1 VILGGEKI
9 EWDGIV
15 FPSRELYSSGLRMKL
30 PDVYTDWKIVIG
42 FALVLLGTAN
52 WVIGIER
59 TQMYSRMVAA
69 RAHNNVATDYFSF
82 DELDAGAGGAVLEP
96 LNAQQRKASYATARM
111 DFYHAAFLTGRV
123 MVLLGLVCTLL
134 GFISVIQ
141 QDSRRAFRRSEAA
154 AARTLP
160 ELSGAPRD

>member
-1 VILGGEKI
+1 
-9 EWDGIV
+9 
-15 FPSRELYSSGLRMKL
+15 MKL

-42 FALVLLGTAN
+42 IALILLGTAN

-69 RAHNNVATDYFSF
+69 RAQPAAASDYYSF

-96 LNAQQRKASYATARM
+96 LTAQQRKASYATARM

-123 MVLLGLVCTLL
+123 MVVLGLLCTLF

-141 QDSRRAFRRSEAA
+141 QDSRRAFRR
-154 AARTLP
+154 P
-160 ELSGAPRD
+160 EETAPRLSGSPRS

>member
-1 VILGGEKI
+1 
-9 EWDGIV
+9 
-15 FPSRELYSSGLRMKL
+15 MKL

-42 FALVLLGTAN
+42 IALIVLGTAN
-52 WVIGIER
+52 WVIGAER

-69 RAHNNVATDYFSF
+69 RAHPATATDYYSF
-82 DELDAGAGGAVLEP
+82 DELDAVAGGAVLEP
-96 LNAQQRKASYATARM
+96 LTAQQRRASYATARM

-123 MVLLGLVCTLL
+123 MVLLGLLCTLL

-141 QDSRRAFRRSEAA
+141 QDSRRAFRRSDA
-154 AARTLP
+154 AARALS

>member
-1 VILGGEKI
+1 
-9 EWDGIV
+9 
-15 FPSRELYSSGLRMKL
+15 MKL

-42 FALVLLGTAN
+42 IALILLGTAN

-69 RAHNNVATDYFSF
+69 RAQPAAATDYYSF
-82 DELDAGAGGAVLEP
+82 DELDSGAGGAVLAP
-96 LNAQQRKASYATARM
+96 LTAQQRKASYATARM

-123 MVLLGLVCTLL
+123 MVLLGLLCTLL

-141 QDSRRAFRRSEAA
+141 QDSRRAFRRSDA
-154 AARTLP
+154 AARALS
-160 ELSGAPRD
+160 ELSSAPRD